1 MVAPARCYRNHNH
14 GEMEE
19 VRMADEQRTVRVSGA
34 ASAFVQDVQL
44 GPHRLTADEP
54 ASVGG
59 HDIGPDPYQL
69 LLAALG
75 TCTSMTIGVYARHK
89 KLPLERVVVH
99 LSHSKVHADDCQ
111 DCESKPRMLDR
122 IERRIE
128 LHGTLDA
135 AQRAKLIEIAN
146 KCPVH
151 RTLTSEIR
159 IETSEIPAAATG
171 AG

>member
-1 MVAPARCYRNHNH
+1 
-14 GEMEE
+14 
-19 VRMADEQRTVRVSGA
+19 MADEQQRTVTVSGA
-34 ASAFVQDVQL
+34 ASAFVQDVVL
-44 GPHRLTADEP
+44 GKHRFSADEP
-54 ASVGG
+54 EAVGG

-75 TCTSMTIGVYARHK
+75 TCTSMTIGMYARAR

-99 LSHSKVHADDCQ
+99 LQHSKVHAE
-111 DCESKPRMLDR
+111 DCEDCENKDPKRALLDR

-128 LHGTLDA
+128 LHGQLDA

-151 RTLTSEIR
+151 KTLTSQIK
-159 IETSEIPAAATG
+159 IETSEAPVG
-171 AG
+171 

>member
-1 MVAPARCYRNHNH
+1 
-14 GEMEE
+14 
-19 VRMADEQRTVRVSGA
+19 MADEQSRSVTVGGA
-34 ASAFVQDVQL
+34 ASAFVQDVVL
-44 GPHRLTADEP
+44 GAHRLTSDEP
-54 ASVGG
+54 ESAGG
-59 HDIGPDPYQL
+59 TGIGPDPYQL

-75 TCTSMTIGVYARHK
+75 SCTSMTIGIYARAR

-99 LSHSKVHADDCQ
+99 LHHSKVHAEDCK
-111 DCESKPRMLDR
+111 DCENPQPKTGMIDH

-151 RTLTSEIR
+151 KTLTSQIK
-159 IETSEIPAAATG
+159 IETSEITVG
-171 AG
+171 